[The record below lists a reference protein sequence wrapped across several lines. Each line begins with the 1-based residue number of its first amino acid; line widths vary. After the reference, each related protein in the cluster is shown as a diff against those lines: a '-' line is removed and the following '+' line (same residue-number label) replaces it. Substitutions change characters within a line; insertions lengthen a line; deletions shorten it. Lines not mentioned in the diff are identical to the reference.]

1 MSRMLDESGVGE
13 AGAGEGGKGLGG
25 VVRLASLLCEC
36 DDSLTSVTLMCF
48 RFLFYAQLVLASF
61 RFVLLRFLC
70 NKDNKE
76 TGRQGERER
85 GSKRNS
91 LTILR
96 QVDLQELSQRP
107 LPASLL
113 SPACCASSI
122 SSLCYFNFMLLLWHN
137 ENKIELTV
145 KRLLTLLLCM
155 CVCGC
160 AGVCNGWQWRFYCP
174 VTGYSNGP

>member
-1 MSRMLDESGVGE
+1 MLDESGVG
-13 AGAGEGGKGLGG
+13 GGERREGLGG

-76 TGRQGERER
+76 TGR

-96 QVDLQELSQRP
+96 QVDLQATTGAPPFPSP
-107 LPASLL
+107 LAVHPQFPLYVIL
-113 SPACCASSI
+113 I
-122 SSLCYFNFMLLLWHN
+122 LCYCYDTM
-137 ENKIELTV
+137 KIKL
-145 KRLLTLLLCM
+145 
-155 CVCGC
+155 
-160 AGVCNGWQWRFYCP
+160 N
-174 VTGYSNGP
+174 